1 MSDCPFCPDNWHNL
15 DIVERINNLCAVVRP
30 LNPVTEGHVL
40 VIHPVHTEHFAKSE
54 YVAADLADAAAVYL
68 QRQGEI
74 QANIITS
81 IGPDATQTVF
91 HTHLH
96 VVPRQLNDDLPLP
109 WTPQQMERERW
120 RRALEEL
127 RL

>member
-1 MSDCPFCPDNWHNL
+1 MSDCPFCPRNWRNL
-15 DIVERINNLCAVVRP
+15 NHVVEPGIYGGGAIIHP

-40 VIHPVHTEHFAKSE
+40 VISGLHDQDVSANPYGAGILMG
-54 YVAADLADAAAVYL
+54 VAARYV
-68 QRQGEI
+68 RGQGI

-96 VVPRQLNDDLPLP
+96 VVPRRENDGLHLP
-109 WTPQQMERERW
+109 WTGQVKS
-120 RRALEEL
+120 
-127 RL
+127 

>member
-1 MSDCPFCPDNWHNL
+1 MRDCPFCPGNWHNL
-15 DIVERINNLCAVVRP
+15 DKIWESFGIAVINP

-40 VIHPVHTEHFAKSE
+40 LIHRKHTSDIASDPDIASE
-54 YVAADLADAAAVYL
+54 LMFSAALWVKA
-68 QRQGEI
+68 RNI

-96 VVPRQLNDDLPLP
+96 VVPRRENDGLHLP
-109 WTPQQMERERW
+109 WTGQVKP
-120 RRALEEL
+120 
-127 RL
+127 